1 MRKRRGGLTG
11 APAALVMG
19 SALLAALC
27 AVSIA
32 ARLLSDWAMLSDG
45 WSVALTAGALVLA
58 AVSFPVWFSLA
69 IYLGAYIAAYWR
81 RPRVRRALS
90 RMADRIGARAGTVV
104 WERWGGDGAIA
115 GHFRLSIVAV
125 LPGNPDQ
132 AVGELVRHSVDG
144 GYGEPIRRFGPSV
157 RTPGVPWWEIEV
169 LTSARAADLGA
180 PVTAGS
186 TAVLVTLTEP
196 R

>member
-1 MRKRRGGLTG
+1 M
-11 APAALVMG
+11 PAALIMG
-19 SALLAALC
+19 VVLLTALC
-27 AVSIA
+27 AAWIA
-32 ARLLSDWAMLSDG
+32 TRLLSDWAMLSHG
-45 WSVALTAGALVLA
+45 WSVALTTSALILA

-69 IYLGAYIAAYWR
+69 IFWGTYIAAYWR

-90 RMADRIGARAGTVV
+90 KMADRIGARAGTVV
-104 WERWGGDGAIA
+104 WERWGGDGVMT

-132 AVGELVRHSVDG
+132 VVGELVRRSVGG
-144 GYGEPIRRFGPSV
+144 GYGEPMRRSVPSV

-169 LTSARAADLGA
+169 LTSARAAHLRA

-186 TAVLVTLTEP
+186 TAVLVELTEP